1 MLRKILAAL
10 TLLIAPAWAGPEHT
24 QEPIADIKA
33 SVLATKSMLIDVR
46 EPDEWAAGHL
56 QHGNLVPLSKLQAN
70 GPETAKPLPKGKP
83 LYLHC
88 RSGKRS
94 VVATKILKDLGYDAR
109 ALSQGYDALL
119 EAGFPKAP

>member
-1 MLRKILAAL
+1 MIKRLLVAAL
-10 TLLIAPAWAGPEHT
+10 TLVSPLFAGPEHT
-24 QEPIADIKA
+24 QEPINDIKA
-33 SVLATKSMLIDVR
+33 SVFAAKSMLIDVR
-46 EPDEWAAGHL
+46 EDDEWAAGHL
-56 QHGNLVPLSKLQAN
+56 QHANLVPLSKLQAN

-109 ALSQGYDALL
+109 ALAPGYDALL
-119 EAGFPKAP
+119 QAGFPKAP